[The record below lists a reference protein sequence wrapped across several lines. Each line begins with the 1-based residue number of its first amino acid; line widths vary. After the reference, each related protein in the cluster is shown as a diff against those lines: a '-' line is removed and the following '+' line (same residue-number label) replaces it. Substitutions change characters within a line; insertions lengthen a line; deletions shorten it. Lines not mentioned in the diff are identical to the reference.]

1 MFKIKDGIY
10 LEMLEDVAVLL
21 DTMNEMVVVLDEEEK
36 NILNALLCKEM
47 NSVVAEMLE
56 KYEGE
61 KEIIEQDVRMFSN
74 KLVENGFIEV
84 LENEF

>member
-10 LEMLEDVAVLL
+10 LEMLEDVAVFL
-21 DTMNEMVVVLDEEEK
+21 DTMNERVVVLDDEEK

>member
-21 DTMNEMVVVLDEEEK
+21 DTMNERVVVLDDEEK

>member
-21 DTMNEMVVVLDEEEK
+21 DTMNERVVVLDEEEK

>member
-1 MFKIKDGIY
+1 
-10 LEMLEDVAVLL
+10 MLEDVAVLL
-21 DTMNEMVVVLDEEEK
+21 DTMNERVVVLDEEEK